1 MGKLILVRHGQTEM
15 NAQSLYFGKLNPPLN
30 DLGINQAYQAKE
42 KLLNIDYDYDIIYSS
57 PLERARQT
65 AEICNYLD
73 KKIIFDTN
81 LEEINFGIFEGLNF
95 KQILEKYPNEVKKM
109 KEDWKNFN
117 YITGESPNEMFQRA
131 ISFLK
136 NLDFSKNNLIVAHWG
151 IINCIISY
159 FISGN
164 LDSYWKFKIQNASI
178 AIFEGDFEFSYLTK
192 LD

>member
-15 NAQSLYFGKLNPPLN
+15 NAQNLYFGKLNPPLN
-30 DLGINQAYQAKE
+30 DLGISQAYQAKE
-42 KLLNIDYDYDIIYSS
+42 KLLNIDYDNIYSS

-73 KKIIFDTN
+73 KDIIFDSN

-95 KQILEKYPNEVKKM
+95 KGISEKYPNEVKKM
-109 KEDWKNFN
+109 EEDWKSYN
-117 YITGESPNEMFQRA
+117 YITGESPKEMFQRA

-136 NLDFSKNNLIVAHWG
+136 ILDFSKTNLIIEHWG
-151 IINCIISY
+151 IITCKESY
-159 FISGN
+159 FIYGS
-164 LDSYWKFKIQNASI
+164 LDNYGKFKIKNGSI
-178 AIFEGDFEFSYLTK
+178 AIFEGNFEFSYLTK

>member
-30 DLGINQAYQAKE
+30 DLGISQAYQAKE
-42 KLLNIDYDYDIIYSS
+42 KLFDIDSEIIYSS
-57 PLERARQT
+57 PLERAKQT

-73 KKIIFDTN
+73 KEIIFDSN
-81 LEEINFGIFEGLNF
+81 LEEINFGIFEGLTF
-95 KQILEKYPNEVKKM
+95 KQISEKYPNEVKKM
-109 KEDWKNFN
+109 EEDWKSFN
-117 YITGESPNEMFQRA
+117 YVTGESPKEMFQRA

-136 NLDFSKNNLIVAHWG
+136 TLDYTKTNLIVAHWG

-159 FISGN
+159 FISGS

-178 AIFEGDFEFSYLTK
+178 VIFEGNFEFSYLTK

>member
-30 DLGINQAYQAKE
+30 DLGICQAYQVKE
-42 KLLNIDYDYDIIYSS
+42 KLLNIDYDMIYSS
-57 PLERARQT
+57 PLERAKQT

-73 KKIIFDTN
+73 KEIIFDSN
-81 LEEINFGIFEGLNF
+81 LEEINFGIFESLTF
-95 KQILEKYPNEVKKM
+95 KQISEKYPNEVKKM
-109 KEDWKNFN
+109 EEDWKSFN
-117 YITGESPNEMFQRA
+117 YVTGESPKEMFQRA

-136 NLDFSKNNLIVAHWG
+136 TLDYTKTNLIVTHWG

-159 FISGN
+159 FISGS

-178 AIFEGDFEFSYLTK
+178 VIFEGNFEFSYLTK

>member
-1 MGKLILVRHGQTEM
+1 
-15 NAQSLYFGKLNPPLN
+15 
-30 DLGINQAYQAKE
+30 
-42 KLLNIDYDYDIIYSS
+42 
-57 PLERARQT
+57 
-65 AEICNYLD
+65 
-73 KKIIFDTN
+73 
-81 LEEINFGIFEGLNF
+81 
-95 KQILEKYPNEVKKM
+95 M

-178 AIFEGDFEFSYLTK
+178 VIFEGNFEFSYLTK

>member
-15 NAQSLYFGKLNPPLN
+15 NAQNLYFGKLNPPLN
-30 DLGINQAYQAKE
+30 NLGISQAYQAKE
-42 KLLNIDYDYDIIYSS
+42 KLLDIDYDIIYSS
-57 PLERARQT
+57 PLERAKQT

-73 KKIIFDTN
+73 KEIIFDSN
-81 LEEINFGIFEGLNF
+81 LEEINFGIFEGLTF
-95 KQILEKYPNEVKKM
+95 KQISEKYPNEVKKM
-109 KEDWKNFN
+109 EEDWKSFN
-117 YITGESPNEMFQRA
+117 YVIGESPKEMFQRA
-131 ISFLK
+131 VSFLK
-136 NLDFSKNNLIVAHWG
+136 TLDFSKNNLIVAHWG

-178 AIFEGDFEFSYLTK
+178 VIFEGNFEFSYLTK

>member
-95 KQILEKYPNEVKKM
+95 KQISEKYPNEVKKM

-117 YITGESPNEMFQRA
+117 YITGESPNQMFQRA

-178 AIFEGDFEFSYLTK
+178 VIFEGNFEFSYLTK

>member
-30 DLGINQAYQAKE
+30 DLGISQAYQARE
-42 KLLNIDYDYDIIYSS
+42 KLLNIDYDNIYSS
-57 PLERARQT
+57 PLERAKQT
-65 AEICNYLD
+65 VEICNYLD
-73 KKIIFDTN
+73 KDIIYDSN
-81 LEEINFGIFEGLNF
+81 LEEINFGIFEGLTF
-95 KQILEKYPNEVKKM
+95 KEISEKYPVEVKKM
-109 KEDWKNFN
+109 KEDWKEYN
-117 YITGESPNEMFQRA
+117 YVTGESPKEMFQRA
-131 ISFLK
+131 VSFLETLDYTK
-136 NLDFSKNNLIVAHWG
+136 NKLIVAHWG

-178 AIFEGDFEFSYLTK
+178 VIFEGNFEFSYLTK

>member
-15 NAQSLYFGKLNPPLN
+15 NAQNLYFGKLNPPLN
-30 DLGINQAYQAKE
+30 DLGISQAYQAKE
-42 KLLNIDYDYDIIYSS
+42 KLLNIDYDNIYSS

-73 KKIIFDTN
+73 KDIIFDSN

-95 KQILEKYPNEVKKM
+95 KGISEKYPNEVKKM
-109 KEDWKNFN
+109 EEDWKSYN
-117 YITGESPNEMFQRA
+117 YITGESPKEMFQRA

-136 NLDFSKNNLIVAHWG
+136 ILDFSKTNLIVAHCG
-151 IINCIISY
+151 IINCIVSY
-159 FISGN
+159 FISGS
-164 LDSYWKFKIQNASI
+164 LDAYWKFKIKNGSI
-178 AIFEGDFEFSYLTK
+178 AIFEGNFEFSYLTK

>member
-95 KQILEKYPNEVKKM
+95 KQISEKYPNEVKKM

-159 FISGN
+159 FISGS
-164 LDSYWKFKIQNASI
+164 LDTYWKFKIKNGSI
-178 AIFEGDFEFSYLTK
+178 AIFEGNFEFSYLTK

>member
-30 DLGINQAYQAKE
+30 DLGISQAYQARE
-42 KLLNIDYDYDIIYSS
+42 KLLNIDYDNIYSS
-57 PLERARQT
+57 PLERAKQT

-73 KKIIFDTN
+73 KNIIFDSS
-81 LEEINFGIFEGLNF
+81 LEEINFGIFEGLTF
-95 KQILEKYPNEVKKM
+95 KEISEKYPLEVKQMEK
-109 KEDWKNFN
+109 DWKGFN
-117 YITGESPNEMFQRA
+117 YITGESPKEMFQRA
-131 ISFLK
+131 VSFLET
-136 NLDFSKNNLIVAHWG
+136 LDYTKNNLIVAHWG

-178 AIFEGDFEFSYLTK
+178 VIFEGNFEFSYLTK

>member
-30 DLGINQAYQAKE
+30 DLGISQAYQAKE
-42 KLLNIDYDYDIIYSS
+42 KLLDIDYDIIYSS
-57 PLERARQT
+57 PLERAKQT

-73 KKIIFDTN
+73 KEIIFDSN
-81 LEEINFGIFEGLNF
+81 LEEINFGIFEGLTF
-95 KQILEKYPNEVKKM
+95 KQISEKYPNEVKKM
-109 KEDWKNFN
+109 EEDWKSFN
-117 YITGESPNEMFQRA
+117 SVTGESPKEMFQRA
-131 ISFLK
+131 IFFLK
-136 NLDFSKNNLIVAHWG
+136 TLDYTKTNLIVAHWG

-178 AIFEGDFEFSYLTK
+178 VIFEGNFEFSYLTK

>member
-1 MGKLILVRHGQTEM
+1 MGKLILLRHGQTEM

-30 DLGINQAYQAKE
+30 DLGISQAYQAKE
-42 KLLNIDYDYDIIYSS
+42 KLLNIDYDIIYSS
-57 PLERARQT
+57 PLERAKQT

-73 KKIIFDTN
+73 KEIIFDSS
-81 LEEINFGIFEGLNF
+81 LEEINFGIFEGLSF
-95 KQILEKYPNEVKKM
+95 KQISEKYPNEVKQM
-109 KEDWKNFN
+109 DEDWKNFN
-117 YITGESPNEMFQRA
+117 YIIGESPNEMFQRA
-131 ISFLK
+131 VSFLK

-164 LDSYWKFKIQNASI
+164 LDSYWKFKIQNGSI
-178 AIFEGDFEFSYLTK
+178 VIFEGDFDFSYLTK

>member
-30 DLGINQAYQAKE
+30 DLGISQAHRAKE
-42 KLLNIDYDYDIIYSS
+42 KLLDIDYDIIYSS
-57 PLERARQT
+57 PLERAKQT

-73 KKIIFDTN
+73 KEIIFDSN
-81 LEEINFGIFEGLNF
+81 LEEINFGIFEGLTF
-95 KQILEKYPNEVKKM
+95 KQISEKYPNEVKKM
-109 KEDWKNFN
+109 EEDWKSFN
-117 YITGESPNEMFQRA
+117 YVTGESPKEMFQRA

-136 NLDFSKNNLIVAHWG
+136 TLDYTKTNLIVTHWG

-178 AIFEGDFEFSYLTK
+178 VIFEGNFEFSYLTK

>member
-95 KQILEKYPNEVKKM
+95 KQISEKYPNEVKKM

-178 AIFEGDFEFSYLTK
+178 VIFEGDFKFSYLTK

>member
-30 DLGINQAYQAKE
+30 DLGISQAYQAKE
-42 KLLNIDYDYDIIYSS
+42 KLLDIDYDIIYSS
-57 PLERARQT
+57 PLERAKQT

-73 KKIIFDTN
+73 KDIIYDSN
-81 LEEINFGIFEGLNF
+81 LEEINFGIFEGLTF
-95 KQILEKYPNEVKKM
+95 KEISEKYPVEVKKM
-109 KEDWKNFN
+109 KEDWKEYN
-117 YITGESPNEMFQRA
+117 YVTGESPKEMFQRA
-131 ISFLK
+131 VSFLET
-136 NLDFSKNNLIVAHWG
+136 LDSTKNNLIVAHWG

-178 AIFEGDFEFSYLTK
+178 VIFEGNFEFSYLTK

>member
-30 DLGINQAYQAKE
+30 DLGISQAYQARE
-42 KLLNIDYDYDIIYSS
+42 KLLNIDYNNIYSS

-65 AEICNYLD
+65 AKICNYLNKD
-73 KKIIFDTN
+73 IIFDSN
-81 LEEINFGIFEGLNF
+81 LEEINFGIFEGLTF
-95 KQILEKYPNEVKKM
+95 KEISEKYPVEVKKM
-109 KEDWKNFN
+109 KEDWKEYN
-117 YITGESPNEMFQRA
+117 YVTGESPKEMFQRA
-131 ISFLK
+131 VSFLET
-136 NLDFSKNNLIVAHWG
+136 LDYTKNNLIVAHWG

-178 AIFEGDFEFSYLTK
+178 VIFEGNFEFSYLTK